1 MENKIFV
8 EERETTRSKVI
19 AQEIR
24 DWIESVSGTFNIKD
38 LYQWIPE
45 LSKNTSD
52 KRYISK
58 CLSRLITQRVLERD
72 GKYGVYRKIQTDL
85 EKMDFAGANPKGVDI
100 WLPLNLSDY
109 VEVMAGGIILI
120 AGLEDS
126 GKTTLV
132 LNVAWANRNKWDVH
146 YFNSELGDGG
156 LKRRVEKF
164 PNTEP
169 MQWQEKISFYNL
181 SHDFHDFIKE
191 GPDKLNIIDFM
202 EPTGDEYVYVAG
214 WIKKIHDKI
223 IENGA
228 VAIIC
233 LQKPPGRD
241 EAVGG
246 RGTLDKPRLYLAI
259 NRGSIKIVRAKDWAG
274 DKNPRDMS
282 IDFKIVQGHDL
293 IPTTDWGKTDKWN
306 L

>member
-1 MENKIFV
+1 ME
-8 EERETTRSKVI
+8 EERETQRGRVI

-24 DWIESVSGTFNIKD
+24 DWIESVSGTFHIRD

-45 LSKNTSD
+45 LSQNTSD

-58 CLSRLITQRVLERD
+58 CLGRMVAERTLERD
-72 GKYGVYRKIQTDL
+72 GKYGIYRKVQTDL
-85 EKMDFAGANPKGVDI
+85 ERMNFAGANPTGVDI
-100 WLPLNLSDY
+100 WLPFNLTDY
-109 VEVMAGGIILI
+109 VELMAGGIII
-120 AGLEDS
+120 ISGLEDS
-126 GKTTLV
+126 GKSTLV
-132 LNVAWANRNKWDVH
+132 LNIAWANRDKWDVH
-146 YFNSELGDGG
+146 YFNSELGEGS
-156 LKRRVEKF
+156 LLRRISKF

-169 MQWQEKISFYNL
+169 MQWQEKISFYSL

-202 EPTGDEYVYVAG
+202 EASGDEYVYVAS

-228 VAIIC
+228 VVIIC
-233 LQKPPGRD
+233 LQKPSGRD

-246 RGTLDKPRLYLAI
+246 RGTLEKARLYLSLD
-259 NRGSIKIVRAKDWAG
+259 RGRIKIVRAKDWAG
-274 DKNPRDMS
+274 DRNPRDLTL
-282 IDFKIVQGHDL
+282 DFKIVQGHDL
-293 IPTTDWGKTDKWN
+293 IPTTEWGKTDKWN

>member
-1 MENKIFV
+1 MPA
-8 EERETTRSKVI
+8 EERETHRSKVI
-19 AQEIR
+19 VQEIR
-24 DWIESVSGTFNIKD
+24 EWIESIDGTFHIRD
-38 LYQWIPE
+38 LYGWIPE

-58 CLSRLITQRVLERD
+58 CLSRLIAQRVLERN

-85 EKMDFAGANPKGVDI
+85 KRMDFANANPKGVDI

-109 VEVMAGGIILI
+109 VEIMAGGIII
-120 AGLEDS
+120 ISGLEDS
-126 GKTTLV
+126 GKSTLV
-132 LNVAWANRNKWDVH
+132 LNIAWANRNTWDVH
-146 YFNSELGDGG
+146 YFNSELGEGS
-156 LKRRVEKF
+156 LLRRISKF

-169 MQWQEKISFYNL
+169 IQWQEKISFYTL

-202 EPTGDEYVYVAG
+202 EASGDEYVYVAT

-223 IENGA
+223 IDNGA
-228 VAIIC
+228 VVIIC
-233 LQKPPGRD
+233 LQKPSGRD

-246 RGTLDKPRLYLAI
+246 RGTLEKARLYLALD
-259 NRGSIKIVRAKDWAG
+259 RGKIKIVRAKDWASER
-274 DKNPRDMS
+274 NPRDMT
-282 IDFKIVQGHDL
+282 IEFKIVQGHDL

-306 L
+306 I